1 MSATL
6 TPVVPTWDRIGTV
19 VYAKKATKETVK
31 CVCQWTPA
39 KPTMET
45 ALQSLRCA
53 NMTGLDSLTASVKNI
68 TAILYQEWGA
78 V

>member
-6 TPVVPTWDRIGTV
+6 TQVVPTWDQIGTV
-19 VYAKKATKETVK
+19 VYAKKATKEMVK

-39 KPTMET
+39 KPAMET

-53 NMTGLDSLTASVKNI
+53 DMMGLDSLTASVKNI
-68 TAILYQEWGA
+68 TEILYLEWGA